1 MKKQENMVANE
12 DVLFGS
18 AYGKLEAVRYP
29 QQMPSFVFKTKEEIQ
44 AYLFSRFFASSVIG
58 ESTVLGAVSRVFL
71 LNGSWSSKP

>member
-29 QQMPSFVFKTKEEIQ
+29 QQMPPFVFLKNEGRNTS
-44 AYLFSRFFASSVIG
+44 LP
-58 ESTVLGAVSRVFL
+58 VLQIL
-71 LNGSWSSKP
+71 C

>member
-18 AYGKLEAVRYP
+18 AYGKLEVVRY
-29 QQMPSFVFKTKEEIQ
+29 QMPPFVFKTKEEIQQ

-58 ESTVLGAVSRVFL
+58 ESTVLGAVSKVFF
-71 LNGSWSSKP
+71 LNGS